1 MDKKEDD
8 ETSYS
13 MEGISFG
20 LADGIICCLGL
31 TIGVAE
37 ATSNASSREHA
48 YPIGLPLRSARL
60 VFPPFACCILHSFSS
75 I

>member
-20 LADGIICCLGL
+20 LADGVICCLGL

-37 ATSNASSREHA
+37 ATSNASSR
-48 YPIGLPLRSARL
+48 
-60 VFPPFACCILHSFSS
+60 ACVSYWVAVEVC
-75 I
+75 